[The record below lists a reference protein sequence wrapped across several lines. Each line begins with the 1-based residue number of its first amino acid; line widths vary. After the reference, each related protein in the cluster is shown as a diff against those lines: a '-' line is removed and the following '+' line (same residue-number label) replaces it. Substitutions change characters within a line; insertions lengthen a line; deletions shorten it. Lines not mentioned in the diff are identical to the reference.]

1 MGCSNSKNNLVN
13 EDKTITTTPVSYK
26 KLMDKFNNN
35 TFFVNMIVEEGI
47 KEFRTGIDKM
57 VEILNK
63 NEDLKELKFHA
74 HSIKG
79 SASNITCYNMSN
91 LANKIENIIH
101 ESNDLTKDSIRVKNI
116 LDGMNLEI
124 YKIQNIF
131 ERNKNHY
138 ENNIVI

>member
-116 LDGMNLEI
+116 LDDMNVEI

-131 ERNKNHY
+131 ERNKNNY

>member
-1 MGCSNSKNNLVN
+1 
-13 EDKTITTTPVSYK
+13 
-26 KLMDKFNNN
+26 
-35 TFFVNMIVEEGI
+35 
-47 KEFRTGIDKM
+47 
-57 VEILNK
+57 
-63 NEDLKELKFHA
+63 
-74 HSIKG
+74 
-79 SASNITCYNMSN
+79 MSN
-91 LANKIENIIH
+91 FANKIENIIH